1 MDQPAA
7 SIAQRVNYLLAQK
20 EQHAK
25 RMVSGQRPCQPVKV
39 CVAYRLG
46 SRFDM
51 ENNEISFSPL
61 CVS

>member
-1 MDQPAA
+1 MDRPAA
-7 SIAQRVNYLLAQK
+7 SIAPRVNYLMAQK

-25 RMVSGQRPCQPVKV
+25 RMVSGQRPCQPAKAYVS
-39 CVAYRLG
+39 YRLG

-61 CVS
+61 CV

>member
-7 SIAQRVNYLLAQK
+7 SIAQRVNYLVAQK

-25 RMVSGQRPCQPVKV
+25 RMVSGQQPCQPAKV
-39 CVAYRLG
+39 YVSYRLR
-46 SRFDM
+46 SRFHM